1 MKEFN
6 FEKLKFKH
14 FNFESFNFERF
25 NFGNLKNYSNKATQ
39 RPAK

>member
-25 NFGNLKNYSNKATQ
+25 NFGSLKNYSNKATQ